1 MDMSRPVVM
10 YKRRRAIMPRRA
22 KRGRRQHCSSSLSL
36 WCDLPDD
43 LLRDVLQRLPALG
56 DRLRFAAVCRAWRA
70 AERSHYPRPAVP
82 WLVAPG
88 HCVSLHDAAIHRVC
102 SLHGGSTDVVC
113 RGSFDNWLA
122 MVPTSSPPPYQPFL
136 LNPFT
141 MATVKLPMWTN
152 PETITKVVM
161 SASPAAAD
169 GDGGGG
175 ITVAAI
181 ARADPIEVRGAA
193 RQDLRLP
200 PPGEEEEETSSR

>member
-1 MDMSRPVVM
+1 
-10 YKRRRAIMPRRA
+10 
-22 KRGRRQHCSSSLSL
+22 
-36 WCDLPDD
+36 
-43 LLRDVLQRLPALG
+43 
-56 DRLRFAAVCRAWRA
+56 
-70 AERSHYPRPAVP
+70 
-82 WLVAPG
+82 
-88 HCVSLHDAAIHRVC
+88 
-102 SLHGGSTDVVC
+102 
-113 RGSFDNWLA
+113 